1 MGGCERSSG
10 DWRTEQRAGAPPS
23 TNETATSVTIAWPE
37 GDDRPCRRNPSRSA
51 GTPERMLLELRV
63 ENLLLIERAE
73 LRLGPGL
80 TVLTG
85 ETGAGK
91 TVLAHALD
99 LLLGGRPRSGIV
111 RPGAREA
118 YVEGV
123 FALREGLLDD
133 PALAELRERLP
144 EGEGEVVLGR
154 RVAAEGRSRA
164 FVGGRSASATDLRE
178 LGGRL
183 VAFYGQHEHRRLTLA
198 AQQLEILDGFCGPA
212 HLEGRDE
219 LARVHARVRE
229 SARELDALRAR
240 TGASERERDLLAYE
254 LEEIE
259 AAEPDPDGDAALR
272 LERERLRRLGALR
285 AAAATAAEALASES
299 GEGVDVGHALAQSDA
314 RIEEVSGVDPQLD
327 ELAERLRA
335 LRIEAADLAAGL
347 HRYVDDLAEEP
358 GRLEEIEERLD
369 RVDRLVRKHGG
380 TVESVLAH
388 AERCRA
394 ELAGLEHAGGAI
406 EDIERSLGALSQEED
421 ELAGRLGEARR
432 GAAPRLAES
441 VMRELSELGMEGA
454 AFAVELEPRERRTAL
469 GDERV
474 ELTIAPNAGVGAAPL
489 REVASGG
496 ELSRTMLALMSVAH
510 EGETAGTLVFD
521 EVDAGIGGQTAR
533 AVGRKLAALA
543 ARRQVLCITH
553 LPQIASLA
561 ERHFR
566 IEKRAG
572 GAVAHTAVEQLGD
585 AAVVDELC
593 RMLGGDSSDDGARR
607 HAEELLAAA

>member
-1 MGGCERSSG
+1 
-10 DWRTEQRAGAPPS
+10 
-23 TNETATSVTIAWPE
+23 
-37 GDDRPCRRNPSRSA
+37 
-51 GTPERMLLELRV
+51 MLLELRV

-73 LRLGPGL
+73 LRLGAGL

-99 LLLGGRPRSGIV
+99 LLLGGRPRAGIV
-111 RPGAREA
+111 RPGASEA

-123 FALREGLLDD
+123 FALPDGLFDD
-133 PALAELRERLP
+133 PELAELRERLP
-144 EGEGEVVLGR
+144 DDESEVVLGR

-164 FVGGRSASATDLRE
+164 FVSGRSASAADLRE

-198 AQQLEILDGFCGPA
+198 SQQLEILDGFCGPA
-212 HLEGRDE
+212 HLRGRGE

-229 SARELDALRAR
+229 RERELEALRAR
-240 TGASERERDLLAYE
+240 VGAGERERDLLAFE

-259 AAEPDPDGDAALR
+259 AVGPDPEGDVTLR
-272 LERERLRRLGALR
+272 VERERLGRLDALR
-285 AAAATAAEALASES
+285 AAAASAAEALASQS
-299 GEGVDVGHALAQSDA
+299 GEGLDVGHALAQSA
-314 RIEEVSGVDPQLD
+314 AQVEEVAGVDPQLD

-335 LRIEAADLAAGL
+335 LRIEAADLGGEL
-347 HRYVDDLAEEP
+347 RRYLDELAEEP
-358 GRLEEIEERLD
+358 GRLEQVEERLD
-369 RVDRLVRKHGG
+369 SVDRLVRKHGG
-380 TVESVLAH
+380 TIESVLAH
-388 AERCRA
+388 AARCRE
-394 ELAGLEHAGGAI
+394 ELAGLGHAGEAI
-406 EDIERSLGALSQEED
+406 EEVEASLHALADEEG
-421 ELAGRLGEARR
+421 ELAGRLGEVRLR
-432 GAAPRLAES
+432 AAPRLAES
-441 VMRELSELGMEGA
+441 VMGELSELGMEGA
-454 AFAVELEPRERRTAL
+454 TFSVELEPREQRTSL

-474 ELTIAPNAGVGAAPL
+474 ELTIAPNAGVAAAPL

-496 ELSRTMLALMSVAH
+496 ELSRTMLALMSVAN
-510 EGETAGTLVFD
+510 EGDGAGTLVFD

-533 AVGRKLAALA
+533 AVGRKLGALA

-561 ERHFR
+561 NRHFR

-572 GAVAHTAVEQLGD
+572 GELAQTVVEQLTD

-607 HAEELLAAA
+607 HAQELLAAA